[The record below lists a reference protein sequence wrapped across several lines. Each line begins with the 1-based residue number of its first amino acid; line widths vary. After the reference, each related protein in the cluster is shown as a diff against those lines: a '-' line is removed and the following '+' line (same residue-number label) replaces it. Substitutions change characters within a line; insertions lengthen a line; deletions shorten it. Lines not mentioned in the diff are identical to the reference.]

1 MDKNSPTELPSEIG
15 HVKELRVLQVTYNR
29 LADLLTSMLKLNK
42 LEEPYFGANEL
53 KEIPAKIG
61 DVNKLRLLDISNYE
75 LVDLPTSIKKLC
87 YLEKLYL
94 RCNKLTALPTEL
106 GDLKNL
112 TQMYVRGNT
121 FTVDAVRYLLE
132 LEKKGRNVHRYCR

>member
-1 MDKNSPTELPSEIG
+1 M
-15 HVKELRVLQVTYNR
+15 TYNR
-29 LADLLTSMLKLNK
+29 LAGLPTSVLKLNK
-42 LEEPYFGANEL
+42 LEELYLGAN
-53 KEIPAKIG
+53 KIQEIPAEIG
-61 DVNKLRLLDISNYE
+61 DLKELRLLDISNYE
-75 LVDLPTSIKKLC
+75 LVHLPTSIKKLD

-94 RCNKLTALPTEL
+94 GYNKLTALPTEL

-112 TQMYVRGNT
+112 TEMYVRGNT